1 MTANQCDIG
10 LIGLAVMGENLVLNM
25 ESKGFS
31 VAVFNRTTEV
41 TDKFAAGRAKGKNI
55 QPTRTMEEFVGALKK
70 PRKAMIM
77 VKAGGPVD
85 AVIGQL
91 APLLDKGDV
100 IVDGGNSLFTDTQRR
115 CKDLEGRGIHFV
127 GCGVSGGEEG
137 ALKGPSLM
145 PGGPR
150 ESWEIIAPIFRKIA
164 AQVDGEPCCRY
175 MGPDGAGHYVKMVHN
190 GIEYGDMQLIC
201 EAYAIMKNVL
211 GMEAPELAEIFTE
224 WNKGELDSY
233 LIDITSQIFRKID
246 PETGKPLVDVI
257 LDKAG
262 QKGTG
267 MWTLQSAI
275 AQSVVISTINAAVEA
290 RVISSRKD
298 ERVAASKIL
307 PQPKPE
313 KFTGDRKKLIDAVGN
328 ALYASKIVS
337 YAQGMELLGAAS
349 KQYDWNLNFGDIATI
364 WRGGCII
371 RAKFLNRIVDAYA
384 RNPPMRAIPHCT
396 ISCSIPILPTSSGI
410 RRTTGGSPS
419 PPQSSKASRCRR
431 FLRRWLTS
439 IAIAR
444 RVCHRTCCKRN
455 ATSLARTLTSGSI
468 KRAFFTPNGSNPT
481 TSRSKN
487 LLGRKNRRRVTPA
500 SSHSS
505 VEAANRHSGS
515 ESAAVLGYP
524 VSGVT

>member
-25 ESKGFS
+25 ESKGFL

-41 TDKFAAGRAKGKNI
+41 TEKFKGGRGKGKNI
-55 QPTRTMEEFVGALKK
+55 QPTRTIEEFVGALKR

-77 VKAGGPVD
+77 VKAGAPVD

-91 APLLDKGDV
+91 APLLEKGDV
-100 IVDGGNSLFTDTQRR
+100 IIDGGNSLFTDTQRR

-145 PGGPR
+145 PGGSR
-150 ESWEIIAPIFRKIA
+150 ESWEMIAPIFRKIA

-201 EAYAIMKNVL
+201 EAYAILKNVL
-211 GMEAPELAEIFTE
+211 GMDAPQLAETFTE

-233 LIDITSQIFRKID
+233 LIEITSQIFRKID
-246 PETGKPLVDVI
+246 PDTGKPLVDVI

-267 MWTLQSAI
+267 IWTLQSAI
-275 AQSVVISTINAAVEA
+275 QQSVVISTINAAVEA

-298 ERVAASKIL
+298 ERVASSKIL
-307 PQPKPE
+307 PQPKPK
-313 KFTGDRKKLIDAVGN
+313 KFTGDRGQLVDAVRN

-349 KQYDWNLNFGDIATI
+349 AQYKWNLNFGDIATI

-371 RAKFLNRIVDAYA
+371 RAKFLNCIVEAYERDAALHNLLLDRYFTGIIEKTQDNWRVAVATAVEHGVAVPAFSASLAYFDSYRQARLPSNLLQAQRDFFGAHTYERIDKPGVFHTEWIESDHKPVGRPA
-384 RNPPMRAIPHCT
+384 
-396 ISCSIPILPTSSGI
+396 
-410 RRTTGGSPS
+410 SPKE
-419 PPQSSKASRCRR
+419 P
-431 FLRRWLTS
+431 
-439 IAIAR
+439 AR
-444 RVCHRTCCKRN
+444 RH
-455 ATSLARTLTSGSI
+455 AG
-468 KRAFFTPNGSNPT
+468 
-481 TSRSKN
+481 
-487 LLGRKNRRRVTPA
+487 
-500 SSHSS
+500 
-505 VEAANRHSGS
+505 E
-515 ESAAVLGYP
+515 
-524 VSGVT
+524 

>member
-1 MTANQCDIG
+1 MNTNQCDIG
-10 LIGLAVMGENLVLNM
+10 LIGLGVMGENLVLNM

-31 VAVFNRTTEV
+31 VAVFNRTAEV
-41 TDKFAAGRAKGKNI
+41 TEKFAAGRAQGKNI
-55 QPTRTMEEFVGALKK
+55 RPTLALEEFVGALKK
-70 PRKAMIM
+70 PRIAMMM
-77 VKAGGPVD
+77 VKAGQPVD
-85 AVIGQL
+85 SVIGQL
-91 APLLDKGDV
+91 TPLLEKGDV
-100 IVDGGNSLFTDTQRR
+100 IIDGGNSLFTDTQRR
-115 CKDLEGRGIHFV
+115 GQELESTGIHFV

-164 AQVDGEPCCRY
+164 AQGDGEPCCRY
-175 MGPDGAGHYVKMVHN
+175 MGPDGAGHSSKMVHN

-211 GMEAPELAEIFTE
+211 GMETPELAEIFTE

-275 AQSVVISTINAAVEA
+275 QQSVVISTINAAVEA

-298 ERVAASKIL
+298 ERIAASKIL
-307 PQPKPE
+307 PQPKVP
-313 KFTGDRKKLIDAVGN
+313 KFTGDRNELITAVRD

-337 YAQGMELLGAAS
+337 YAQGMELLGTAS
-349 KQYDWNLNFGDIATI
+349 KQYNWNLNFGDIATI

-371 RAKFLNRIVDAYA
+371 RAKFLNCIVDAYKRDLA
-384 RNPPMRAIPHCT
+384 LHNLLLDPYFTDIIKNT
-396 ISCSIPILPTSSGI
+396 
-410 RRTTGGSPS
+410 
-419 PPQSSKASRCRR
+419 QDN
-431 FLRRWLTS
+431 W
-439 IAIAR
+439 
-444 RVCHRTCCKRN
+444 RVAV
-455 ATSLARTLTSGSI
+455 ATAVEYGVAVPAFSASLAYFDSY
-468 KRAFFTPNGSNPT
+468 
-481 TSRSKN
+481 RSARLPSN
-487 LLGRKNRRRVTPA
+487 LLQAQRDFFGAHTYERVDKP
-500 SSHSS
+500 
-505 VEAANRHSGS
+505 
-515 ESAAVLGYP
+515 
-524 VSGVT
+524 GVF

>member
-1 MTANQCDIG
+1 MNMNQCDIG

-31 VAVFNRTTEV
+31 VAVFNRTTAV
-41 TDKFAAGRAKGKNI
+41 TEKFAADRGRGKNI
-55 QPTRTMEEFVGALKK
+55 QPTATMEEFVKALQR

-77 VKAGGPVD
+77 VKAGAPVD

-91 APLLDKGDV
+91 VPLLEKGDV
-100 IVDGGNSLFTDTQRR
+100 VIDGGNSLFTDTQRR
-115 CKDLEGRGIHFV
+115 CKELEGRGIHFV

-150 ESWEIIAPIFRKIA
+150 ASWEIIAPIYRKIA

-201 EAYAIMKNVL
+201 EAYAILTGVL
-211 GMEAPELAEIFTE
+211 GLTTDKLAEIFAE
-224 WNKGELDSY
+224 WNRGDLDSY
-233 LIDITSQIFRKID
+233 LIDITAQIFRKKD
-246 PETGKPLVDVI
+246 PDTGKSMVDVI

-267 MWTLQSAI
+267 IWTLQSAI
-275 AQSVVISTINAAVEA
+275 QQSVVISTINAAVEA

-298 ERVAASKIL
+298 ERVNASKIL
-307 PQPKPE
+307 PQPKVE
-313 KFTGDRKKLIDAVGN
+313 KFSGDRDQLVTAVRD

-349 KQYDWNLNFGDIATI
+349 KQFNWNLNFGDIATI

-371 RAKFLNRIVDAYA
+371 RAKFLNRIREAYERDPA
-384 RNPPMRAIPHCT
+384 LH
-396 ISCSIPILPTSSGI
+396 
-410 RRTTGGSPS
+410 
-419 PPQSSKASRCRR
+419 
-431 FLRRWLTS
+431 
-439 IAIAR
+439 
-444 RVCHRTCCKRN
+444 
-455 ATSLARTLTSGSI
+455 
-468 KRAFFTPNGSNPT
+468 
-481 TSRSKN
+481 N
-487 LLGRKNRRRVTPA
+487 LLLDSYFTDIIQRTQHNWRTAVASAVAQGVAVPA
-500 SSHSS
+500 F
-505 VEAANRHSGS
+505 
-515 ESAAVLGYP
+515 SASLGYFDSYRQARLP
-524 VSGVT
+524 SNLLQAQRDFFGAHTYERVDKPGVFHTEWLESDQHSKEKPAAPKEPAKRHTGE

>member
-1 MTANQCDIG
+1 MSANQCDIG

-41 TDKFAAGRAKGKNI
+41 TEKFASGRAKDKNI
-55 QPTRTMEEFVGALKK
+55 RPTKTVEEYVSALKR

-77 VKAGGPVD
+77 IKAGNPVD
-85 AVIGQL
+85 QVIGEV
-91 APLLDKGDV
+91 APLLEKGDV
-100 IVDGGNSLFTDTQRR
+100 IIDGGNSLFTDTQRR
-115 CKDLEGRGIHFV
+115 SKDLEGRGIHFV

-201 EAYAIMKNVL
+201 EAYAILKNVV
-211 GMEAPELAEIFTE
+211 GMDNEELAETFTE

-246 PETGKPLVDVI
+246 PDTGKALVDVI

-267 MWTLQSAI
+267 IWTLQSAI
-275 AQSVVISTINAAVEA
+275 QQSVVISTINAAVEA

-298 ERVAASKIL
+298 ERVNASKIL
-307 PQPKPE
+307 PQPKPK
-313 KFTGDRKKLIDAVGN
+313 KFSGDRKQLIDAVRN

-349 KQYDWNLNFGDIATI
+349 HQYNWNLNFGDIATI

-371 RAKFLNRIVDAYA
+371 RAKFLNRIVEAYQRDRELHNLLLDSYFTDIIA
-384 RNPPMRAIPHCT
+384 NTQDNWRVAVST
-396 ISCSIPILPTSSGI
+396 
-410 RRTTGGSPS
+410 
-419 PPQSSKASRCRR
+419 ASE
-431 FLRRWLTS
+431 FGV
-439 IAIAR
+439 AVPAF
-444 RVCHRTCCKRN
+444 
-455 ATSLARTLTSGSI
+455 AASLAYFDSY
-468 KRAFFTPNGSNPT
+468 
-481 TSRSKN
+481 RSARLPSN
-487 LLGRKNRRRVTPA
+487 LLQAQRDFFGAHTYERVDKPGIFHTEWIESDQKPA
-500 SSHSS
+500 QKPSAPK
-505 VEAANRHSGS
+505 ETAPRHAG
-515 ESAAVLGYP
+515 E
-524 VSGVT
+524 

>member
-25 ESKGFS
+25 ESKGFT
-31 VAVFNRTTEV
+31 VAVFNRTWEV
-41 TDKFAAGRAKGKNI
+41 TEKFANGKAKGKNI

-77 VKAGGPVD
+77 VKAGAPVD

-115 CKDLEGRGIHFV
+115 CKDLEGKGIHFV

-201 EAYAIMKNVL
+201 EAYAIMKDVL

-233 LIDITSQIFRKID
+233 LIEITSQIFRKID

-307 PQPKPE
+307 PQPKPK
-313 KFTGDRKKLIDAVGN
+313 KFTGDRKKLIDAVRN

-349 KQYDWNLNFGDIATI
+349 KQYNWNLNFGDIATI

-371 RAKFLNRIVDAYA
+371 RAKFLNRIVDAYKRDPA
-384 RNPPMRAIPHCT
+384 LHNLLLDSYFTDIIKNTQDNWR
-396 ISCSIPILPTSSGI
+396 
-410 RRTTGGSPS
+410 
-419 PPQSSKASRCRR
+419 
-431 FLRRWLTS
+431 
-439 IAIAR
+439 IAVAAA
-444 RVCHRTCCKRN
+444 VEQGV
-455 ATSLARTLTSGSI
+455 AAPAFSASLAYFDSY
-468 KRAFFTPNGSNPT
+468 
-481 TSRSKN
+481 RSARLPAN
-487 LLGRKNRRRVTPA
+487 LLQAQRDFFGAHTYERVDKPGVFHTEWIESDHKPVQKTA
-500 SSHSS
+500 QPKPH
-505 VEAANRHSGS
+505 EPRHAG
-515 ESAAVLGYP
+515 E
-524 VSGVT
+524 

>member
-1 MTANQCDIG
+1 MLARLRFAAVAASPKEIRKMSTKQCDIG

-41 TDKFAAGRAKGKNI
+41 TEKFANGRGQGKNFH
-55 QPTRTMEEFVGALKK
+55 PATTMEDFVGALKR

-77 VKAGGPVD
+77 VKAGAPVD
-85 AVIGQL
+85 AVINQL
-91 APLLDKGDV
+91 TPLLEKGDV
-100 IVDGGNSLFTDTQRR
+100 IIDGGNSLFTDTQRR
-115 CKDLEGRGIHFV
+115 CQEMEGKGIHFV

-145 PGGPR
+145 PGGSR
-150 ESWEIIAPIFRKIA
+150 ESWEMIAPIYRKIA

-201 EAYAIMKNVL
+201 EAYAILKDVA
-211 GMEAPELAEIFTE
+211 GMEAAELAETFTE

-246 PETGKPLVDVI
+246 PDTGKPLVDVI

-267 MWTLQSAI
+267 LWTLQSAI
-275 AQSVVISTINAAVEA
+275 QQSVVISTINAAVEA

-298 ERVAASKIL
+298 ERVNSSKIL
-307 PQPKPE
+307 PQPKLR
-313 KFTGDRKKLIDAVGN
+313 KFSGDREQLVNAVRN

-349 KQYDWNLNFGDIATI
+349 VQYKWNLNFGDIATI

-371 RAKFLNRIVDAYA
+371 RAVFLNRIVEAYQ
-384 RNPPMRAIPHCT
+384 RD
-396 ISCSIPILPTSSGI
+396 PT
-410 RRTTGGSPS
+410 
-419 PPQSSKASRCRR
+419 
-431 FLRRWLTS
+431 L
-439 IAIAR
+439 
-444 RVCHRTCCKRN
+444 H
-455 ATSLARTLTSGSI
+455 
-468 KRAFFTPNGSNPT
+468 
-481 TSRSKN
+481 N
-487 LLGRKNRRRVTPA
+487 LLLDSYFTGIIAKTQDNWRVAVATAVDQGVAVPA
-500 SSHSS
+500 FGASLSYFDSYRQARLPSNLLQAQRDFFGAHTYERIDKPGVFHTEWMESDGKPA
-505 VEAANRHSGS
+505 EQRAEPK
-515 ESAAVLGYP
+515 ESAKRHAGE
-524 VSGVT
+524 

>member
-55 QPTRTMEEFVGALKK
+55 QPTRSMEEFVGVLKK

-77 VKAGGPVD
+77 VKAGAPVD

-91 APLLDKGDV
+91 APLVEKGDV

-115 CKDLEGRGIHFV
+115 CKDLEGKGIHFV

-201 EAYAIMKNVL
+201 EAYAILKNVV
-211 GMEAPELAEIFTE
+211 GMDDKQLAETFTE

-233 LIDITSQIFRKID
+233 LIEITSQIFRKID

-307 PQPKPE
+307 PQPKPK
-313 KFTGDRKKLIDAVGN
+313 KFTGDRKKLTDAVRN

-349 KQYDWNLNFGDIATI
+349 KQYNWNLNFGDIATI

-371 RAKFLNRIVDAYA
+371 RAKFLNCIVDAYKRDPA
-384 RNPPMRAIPHCT
+384 LHNLLLDSYFTDIIKNT
-396 ISCSIPILPTSSGI
+396 
-410 RRTTGGSPS
+410 
-419 PPQSSKASRCRR
+419 QDN
-431 FLRRWLTS
+431 W
-439 IAIAR
+439 
-444 RVCHRTCCKRN
+444 RV
-455 ATSLARTLTSGSI
+455 AVAAAVVYGVAVPAFSASLAYFDSY
-468 KRAFFTPNGSNPT
+468 
-481 TSRSKN
+481 RSARLPSN
-487 LLGRKNRRRVTPA
+487 LLQAQRDFFGAHTYERVDKPGVFHTEWIESDQKPAHKTAEPKESTP
-500 SSHSS
+500 
-505 VEAANRHSGS
+505 RHTG
-515 ESAAVLGYP
+515 E
-524 VSGVT
+524 

>member
-1 MTANQCDIG
+1 MTPNQCDIG

-31 VAVFNRTTEV
+31 VAVFNRTVEV

-55 QPTRTMEEFVGALKK
+55 RPTRTIEELIGALKK
-70 PRKAMIM
+70 PRKVMIM
-77 VKAGGPVD
+77 IKAGKPVD
-85 AVIGQL
+85 QVIGE
-91 APLLDKGDV
+91 LLPFLEKGDV
-100 IVDGGNSLFTDTQRR
+100 IIDGGNSLFTDTQRR
-115 CKDLEGRGIHFV
+115 CKDLEGKGIHFV

-201 EAYAIMKNVL
+201 EAYAIMNNVL
-211 GMEAPELAEIFTE
+211 GMGAPELADIFTE

-233 LIDITSQIFRKID
+233 LIEITSQIFRKID
-246 PETGKPLVDVI
+246 PETSKPLVDVI

-307 PQPKPE
+307 PQPKPK
-313 KFTGDRKKLIDAVGN
+313 KFTGDRKKLIDAVRN

-349 KQYDWNLNFGDIATI
+349 KQYNWNLNFGDIATI

-371 RAKFLNRIVDAYA
+371 RAKFLNCIVDAYKRDPA
-384 RNPPMRAIPHCT
+384 LHNLLLDSYFTDIIKNTQDNWRVAVGAAIDQGVAVPAF
-396 ISCSIPILPTSSGI
+396 S
-410 RRTTGGSPS
+410 
-419 PPQSSKASRCRR
+419 A
-431 FLRRWLTS
+431 
-439 IAIAR
+439 
-444 RVCHRTCCKRN
+444 
-455 ATSLARTLTSGSI
+455 SLAYFDSY
-468 KRAFFTPNGSNPT
+468 
-481 TSRSKN
+481 RSARLPSN
-487 LLGRKNRRRVTPA
+487 LLQAQRDFFGAHTYERVDKPGVFHTEWIESDHKPVQKTAEPKPPTPHHA
-500 SSHSS
+500 G
-505 VEAANRHSGS
+505 E
-515 ESAAVLGYP
+515 
-524 VSGVT
+524 

>member
-1 MTANQCDIG
+1 MTPNQCDIG
-10 LIGLAVMGENLVLNM
+10 LIGLAVMGENLALNM

-41 TDKFAAGRAKGKNI
+41 TEKFASGRGNGKNI
-55 QPTRTMEEFVGALKK
+55 QPTRTMEEFVGALKR

-77 VKAGGPVD
+77 VKAGAPVD

-91 APLLDKGDV
+91 APLLEKGDV

-115 CKDLEGRGIHFV
+115 GKELEDRGIHFV
-127 GCGVSGGEEG
+127 GMGVSGGEEG

-201 EAYAIMKNVL
+201 EAYGILKNVL
-211 GMEAPELAEIFTE
+211 GLEAKDLADIFAQWNRGALESYLIEITAEIF
-224 WNKGELDSY
+224 
-233 LIDITSQIFRKID
+233 RKRD
-246 PETGKPLVDVI
+246 PDTGKALVDVI

-267 MWTLQSAI
+267 LWTLQSALS
-275 AQSVVISTINAAVEA
+275 QSVVISTINAAVEA
-290 RVISSRKD
+290 RVISSRKE

-307 PQPKPE
+307 PQPQLPTFSGNRDE
-313 KFTGDRKKLIDAVGN
+313 LIQAVHD

-349 KQYDWNLNFGDIATI
+349 TAYNWNLNFGDIATI

-371 RAKFLNRIVDAYA
+371 RAKFLNRITEAYA
-384 RNPPMRAIPHCT
+384 RDPKLHKLLLDQYFNDI
-396 ISCSIPILPTSSGI
+396 
-410 RRTTGGSPS
+410 
-419 PPQSSKASRCRR
+419 
-431 FLRRWLTS
+431 
-439 IAIAR
+439 IAQTQHNCGVDVSTVINYGVA
-444 RVCHRTCCKRN
+444 VP
-455 ATSLARTLTSGSI
+455 AFSASLAYFDSY
-468 KRAFFTPNGSNPT
+468 
-481 TSRSKN
+481 RSARLPSN
-487 LLGRKNRRRVTPA
+487 LLQAQRDFFGAHTYERVDKPGVFHTEWTESNHEPA
-500 SSHSS
+500 QK
-505 VEAANRHSGS
+505 
-515 ESAAVLGYP
+515 SAQPKPPAPHHAGE
-524 VSGVT
+524 